1 MKDISFNQ
9 CLTQTT
15 KRDRLTWQYN
25 LTQKVNSLK
34 TELNKSIR
42 YIKKKKYLPN
52 DFIIIVFETYG
63 RTILKRP
70 IILHLNIKF
79 HKWKNRQH
87 SHKHIYK
94 NDTTKYHRWS
104 HNRRIHKSSQRCI
117 ANRNKSEIG
126 LRLETITLANSTQ
139 K

>member
-42 YIKKKKYLPN
+42 YNKKK
-52 DFIIIVFETYG
+52 
-63 RTILKRP
+63 
-70 IILHLNIKF
+70 
-79 HKWKNRQH
+79 
-87 SHKHIYK
+87 
-94 NDTTKYHRWS
+94 
-104 HNRRIHKSSQRCI
+104 
-117 ANRNKSEIG
+117 
-126 LRLETITLANSTQ
+126 
-139 K
+139 

>member
-1 MKDISFNQ
+1 M
-9 CLTQTT
+9 
-15 KRDRLTWQYN
+15 
-25 LTQKVNSLK
+25 
-34 TELNKSIR
+34 
-42 YIKKKKYLPN
+42 PN

-79 HKWKNRQH
+79 HKWKHRQH

-104 HNRRIHKSSQRCI
+104 HNRRIHKLSRRCI
-117 ANRNKSEIG
+117 SNRNKSEIE
-126 LRLETITLANSTQ
+126 LRLETITLTNPTKNNKSIVFGNNHSNSLSTIYSKKAKKQ
-139 K
+139 HIFRQHMQGH

>member
-42 YIKKKKYLPN
+42 YIKKKNTCPTTLLLLY
-52 DFIIIVFETYG
+52 
-63 RTILKRP
+63 
-70 IILHLNIKF
+70 
-79 HKWKNRQH
+79 
-87 SHKHIYK
+87 SKHMAGPY
-94 NDTTKYHRWS
+94 
-104 HNRRIHKSSQRCI
+104 
-117 ANRNKSEIG
+117 
-126 LRLETITLANSTQ
+126 
-139 K
+139 